1 MIKHPYEKWLDS
13 VRNPSQY
20 VGNELHS
27 TGSEKF
33 RTADCRIALSF
44 PDLYKIGMSHL
55 GMKILY
61 SIINNN
67 PRLCAERFFMP
78 EIDMAEILSA
88 NNEPLRSLESHDPL
102 SSFDVVGFSITT
114 ELSFTTILKMLELGN
129 VPLQQEERNDSHPF
143 VIGGGAA
150 IYNPEP
156 IADFFDLFV
165 LGDAEQLLPELLNK
179 IADYKKQSLDRS
191 AVLRK
196 LADLKGVYVP
206 SLFNVTYDGPAVKDI
221 SAVDK
226 NVKKPERLYL
236 DDLADSPYPFDMVI
250 PYGQPVFDR
259 LSVEIDR
266 GCTQSCRF
274 CQAGF
279 TYRPVRERNV
289 ESLLGIIDKG
299 LKATGFDDVS
309 LASLSSSDN
318 SNIDKLVS
326 ELADQTVKDRISLSL
341 PSLRSGTLTDNLIEQ
356 VSRVRK
362 TGFTITAEAG
372 SQRLRNV
379 INKKISDDEIMETA
393 RKLLI
398 GGWSR
403 LKLYFMIGLPTE
415 TDDDIDGIIRMV
427 QRIKGLKINGR
438 RFHKINVGVSQFVP
452 KPHTPFQWEPMESI
466 ESLLRKKR
474 YLQSAFDRI
483 RGVNMK
489 GHHVEM
495 SYFESLMARG
505 DRRFGKVILN
515 AFNKGCVLDEWTEHF
530 KEEIWLEAFGEE
542 RISVDEF
549 AQRRRSAE
557 ELLPWDHLDIG
568 VSKKYFLRELA
579 HAGKEELTQD
589 CRFEKCIGCGIDPCN
604 MVIQESGAMPE
615 PGKMTAQSDGLKRPN
630 GFRYRIG
637 FRKEGLARYLSHLE
651 MITALSRA
659 LRRARI
665 PVAYTNGMHPHQK
678 LSFGPAL
685 SVGVISVCE
694 LIDIELEENLDPVE
708 FRSRLNPELE
718 KGILIYSVRE
728 LTPPYKSIQA
738 STTAT
743 IYELSDDASN
753 EPALELVRDELE
765 KFDGV
770 TVSEPNSKTLC
781 IETINPGI
789 LGRLKKA
796 LPGFQ
801 LSDTRKLVKTGIM
814 MKSGNES
821 SVRKKDH
828 KTAEARYL

>member
-1 MIKHPYEKWLDS
+1 MTDHPYEKWLDS

-20 VGNELHS
+20 VGNEVHS
-27 TGSEKF
+27 VERESSS
-33 RTADCRIALSF
+33 ADCRIALSF

-61 SIINNN
+61 SIVNSK
-67 PRLCAERFFMP
+67 PGLRAERFFMP
-78 EIDMAEILSA
+78 ETDMAEILSA

-102 SSFDVVGFSITT
+102 CSFDVVGFSITT
-114 ELSFTTILKMLELGN
+114 ELSYTTILKMLELGK
-129 VPLQQEERNDSHPF
+129 VPLKQNERDDSHPF

-165 LGDAEQLLPELLNK
+165 LGDAEELLPGLLNK
-179 IADYKKQSLDRS
+179 IADYKKQHLDR
-191 AVLRK
+191 AALLRK

-206 SLFNVTYDGPAVKDI
+206 SLFNVTYDSVAVKKI
-221 SAVDK
+221 SAVNE
-226 NVKKPERLYL
+226 NVKNPERLYL
-236 DDLADSPYPFDMVI
+236 DDLADSRYPFDMVI

-279 TYRPVRERNV
+279 TYRPVRERSV

-326 ELADQTVKDRISLSL
+326 ELAEQTVKDRISLSF
-341 PSLRSGTLTDNLIEQ
+341 PSLRSGTLTDNLIKQ

-372 SQRLRNV
+372 TQRLRNV
-379 INKKISDDEIMETA
+379 INKKISDDEILETG
-393 RKLLI
+393 RKLLL
-398 GGWSR
+398 GGWSK

-415 TDDDIDGIIRMV
+415 TDEDIDGIIRMV
-427 QRIKGLKINGR
+427 QRIKGLKVNGK
-438 RFHKINVGVSQFVP
+438 RFHRINVGVSQFVP

-466 ESLLRKKR
+466 DSLLRKKR

-483 RGVNMK
+483 KGVNMK

-495 SYFESLMARG
+495 SYFEALMARG
-505 DRRFGKVILN
+505 DRRFGNVILN
-515 AFNKGCVLDEWTEHF
+515 AFSKGCILDEWTEHF
-530 KEEIWLEAFGEE
+530 NYELWFDAFREEG
-542 RISVDEF
+542 ISTEDF
-549 AQRRRSAE
+549 AQRRRSADE
-557 ELLPWDHLDIG
+557 VLPWDHLDIG
-568 VSKKYFLRELA
+568 VSKKYFLRELS

-615 PGKMTAQSDGLKRPN
+615 PGETVGQPTERKQPK

-651 MITALSRA
+651 MITAISRA

-665 PVAYTNGMHPHQK
+665 PVAYTSGMHPHQK
-678 LSFGPAL
+678 LSFGAAL
-685 SVGVISVCE
+685 SVGVISLCE
-694 LIDIELEENLDPVE
+694 LIDIELEESLDPAE
-708 FRSRLNPELE
+708 FRLRLNPELE
-718 KGILIYSVRE
+718 NGILVYSV
-728 LTPPYKSIQA
+728 TDISPPYKSIQA

-743 IYELSDDASN
+743 IYELTDSVVN
-753 EPALELVRDELE
+753 EPSLESVREELE

-770 TVSEPNSKTLC
+770 IVSEPDSKTLR

-796 LPGFQ
+796 IPDFR
-801 LSDTRKLVKTGIM
+801 LSDSRKLVKTGIM
-814 MKSGNES
+814 MKSMKA
-821 SVRKKDH
+821 V
-828 KTAEARYL
+828 KTGGGLLHQSIG

>member
-1 MIKHPYEKWLDS
+1 MTDHPYEKWLDGI
-13 VRNPSQY
+13 RNPSQY
-20 VGNELHS
+20 VGNEFHS
-27 TGSEKF
+27 VECEPSSV
-33 RTADCRIALSF
+33 DCRIALSF

-61 SIINNN
+61 SIVNSK
-67 PRLCAERFFMP
+67 PGLRAERFFMP
-78 EIDMAEILSA
+78 EIDMAQILSE

-129 VPLQQEERNDSHPF
+129 VPLKQTARDDSHPF

-165 LGDAEQLLPELLNK
+165 LGDAEELLPELLYK
-179 IADYKKQSLDRS
+179 ITDYKKQKLTR
-191 AVLRK
+191 AALLRK
-196 LADLKGVYVP
+196 LAELKGVYVP
-206 SLFNVTYDGPAVKDI
+206 SLFNVTYDGPVI
-221 SAVDK
+221 
-226 NVKKPERLYL
+226 KKLSPLDDGVPQPERLYL
-236 DDLADSPYPFDMVI
+236 DDLASSPYPYDMVI

-289 ESLLGIIDKG
+289 ETLLGIIDEG
-299 LKATGFDDVS
+299 LKRTGFDDVS

-341 PSLRSGTLTDNLIEQ
+341 PSLRSGTLTDNLIKQ

-372 SQRLRNV
+372 TQRLRNV
-379 INKKISDDEIMETA
+379 INKKISDDEIFETA
-393 RKLLI
+393 SKLLT
-398 GGWSR
+398 GGWR
-403 LKLYFMIGLPTE
+403 QLKLYFMIGLPTE
-415 TDDDIDGIIRMV
+415 TDEDIDSIIRMV
-427 QRIKGLKINGR
+427 QRIKGLTINGK
-438 RFHKINVGVSQFVP
+438 RFHRINVGVSQFVP

-466 ESLLRKKR
+466 ETLLRKKR
-474 YLQSAFDRI
+474 YLQLAFERI
-483 RGVNMK
+483 KGVNMK

-495 SYFESLMARG
+495 SYIEALMARG
-505 DRRFGKVILN
+505 DRRFGNVILN
-515 AFNKGCVLDEWTEHF
+515 ALNKGCILDEWTEHF
-530 KEEIWLEAFGEE
+530 KYEVWFDAFREEGIDTDDFG
-542 RISVDEF
+542 
-549 AQRRRSAE
+549 QRRRSADE
-557 ELLPWDHLDIG
+557 TLPWDHLDIG
-568 VSKKYFLRELA
+568 VSKKYFLRELS
-579 HAGKEELTQD
+579 HAGKEETTQD

-604 MVIQESGAMPE
+604 MVINESVAAKE
-615 PGKMTAQSDGLKRPN
+615 PGEMAEQATEKNQPQGNR
-630 GFRYRIG
+630 FRIG
-637 FRKEGLARYLSHLE
+637 IRKEGMARYLSHLE
-651 MITALSRA
+651 MITALTRA

-665 PVAYTNGMHPHQK
+665 PVAYSTGMHPHLK

-685 SVGVISVCE
+685 SVGVISLCE
-694 LIDIELEENLDPVE
+694 LIDIELDESLDPKE
-708 FRSRLNPELE
+708 FESRLNAELE
-718 KGILIYSVRE
+718 KGLMVYSIIG
-728 LTPPYKSIQA
+728 LSPPYKSIQA

-743 IYELSDDASN
+743 IYELSDDAPT
-753 EPALELVRDELE
+753 EPALDNVRKEVE

-770 TVSEPNSKTLC
+770 TVSQPDSKTLR
-781 IETINPGI
+781 IETINPGL
-789 LGRLKKA
+789 LGRIKKA
-796 LPGFQ
+796 VPGFQ

-814 MKSGNES
+814 MKSDSES
-821 SVRKKDH
+821 RMRKKES
-828 KTAEARYL
+828 KTVDAR